1 MDIHRYLRPKN
12 DVDGVALLTL
22 TSEDTR
28 KLITPIGIR
37 VKLADLEKRGASGG
51 SIVRVHAVDDLFY
64 NDVKR
69 HHNETTNVIF
79 GVLAVNNSEY

>member
-12 DVDGVALLTL
+12 DVDDIALLNL

-37 VKLADLEKRGASGG
+37 VKQADLEKGGASGG
-51 SIVRVHAVDDLFY
+51 SVVRVHAVDDLIC

-69 HHNETTNVIF
+69 HHN
-79 GVLAVNNSEY
+79 